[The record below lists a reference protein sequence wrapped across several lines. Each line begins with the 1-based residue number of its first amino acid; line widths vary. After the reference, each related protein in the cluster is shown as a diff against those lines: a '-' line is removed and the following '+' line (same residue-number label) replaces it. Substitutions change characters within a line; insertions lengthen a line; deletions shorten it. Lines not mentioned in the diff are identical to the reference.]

1 MDVVAEGLRPE
12 DRDRHFGFQWG
23 RQAVQL
29 VARVRILFARRGGVL
44 TRDTVTRPC
53 LPRDCAVL
61 TRDTSRDAT
70 PENVTRGT
78 DR

>member
-1 MDVVAEGLRPE
+1 MDIVEEGLTPE
-12 DRDRHFGFQWG
+12 DRDGHFGFHWG
-23 RQAVQL
+23 RQPGQL
-29 VARVRILFARRGGVL
+29 VARVRIVFLRRGGVL

-70 PENVTRGT
+70 VTRDT
-78 DR
+78 